1 MNYIY
6 WLINKIL
13 SLFKKEKKAIVK
25 VDGGFGSTIAQYALG
40 RLFKKFGYNVKYDIS
55 WFDYSGMDCDNK
67 FSRKFEL
74 LNVFPNLDFKI
85 ASKNEINFFK
95 KYFYFQNK
103 NTYIYNETFF
113 EKKNIYADGYYAHW
127 KYFYPVREELMND
140 FDFSSLTLN
149 QKNQEYFNSINSE
162 ENAIGIH
169 VRRGDYVNIGVCIL
183 TPNYYI
189 SAIKHIIENLKPG
202 QPHFYFFSDDM
213 NWVKEN
219 IASKLDDNISYSFV
233 ESNDNDSGYI
243 DFYLLSKCKHQVLSN
258 SSFSFWAAFLSQNK
272 GKIVIIPDAWTVKDN
287 HTKDSEVAHI
297 VPGWTTLP
305 CEGLPI
311 ETGV

>member
-1 MNYIY
+1 M
-6 WLINKIL
+6 
-13 SLFKKEKKAIVK
+13 
-25 VDGGFGSTIAQYALG
+25 DGGFGSTIAQYALG
-40 RLFKKFGYNVKYDIS
+40 RLFKKLGYNTKYDIS
-55 WFDYSGMDCDNK
+55 WFKYSGMDCDNK

-85 ASKNEINFFK
+85 ASKNEIDFFQK
-95 KYFYFQNK
+95 FFYYSNQ
-103 NTYIYNETFF
+103 NTYIYNEAVF
-113 EKKNIYADGYYAHW
+113 EKENVYADGYYDHW
-127 KYFYPVREELMND
+127 KYFYPVREELIKD
-140 FDFSSLTLN
+140 FDFSSLKLN
-149 QKNQEYFNSINSE
+149 QKNQEYLNSINDRK
-162 ENAIGIH
+162 NAVGIH

-189 SAIKHIIENLKPG
+189 SAINYIIENLKTE

-219 IASKLDDNISYSFV
+219 IASKLGDNISYSFV

-243 DFYLLSKCKHQVLSN
+243 DFYLLSKCKHQILSN

-272 GKIVIIPDAWTVKDN
+272 DKIVIIPDAWTIKDN
-287 HTKDSEVAHI
+287 HSNCSETAHI
-297 VPGWTTLP
+297 VPEWTTIP

-311 ETGV
+311 EV